1 MTCGGSELTKPESI
15 PLPPAVS
22 EEVIIKE
29 YRYGLSRRTT
39 FWMLVFMAI
48 GTPVMIWLAFFLP
61 LAEYE
66 SEGDGRLFILRAVA
80 CIAPIS
86 TGLMAWAYSTT
97 FTRRLRIALTPTAL
111 ICPKP
116 SRWSLSRKE
125 IRVLYSE
132 FHQVEELP
140 FVGNA
145 RMIQIR
151 TGVQKIQ
158 IASNMIENRK
168 TYDEL
173 ASKLQEAFRQGAL
186 PEEG

>member
-1 MTCGGSELTKPESI
+1 MSDEI
-15 PLPPAVS
+15 
-22 EEVIIKE
+22 IIKE

-39 FWMLVFMAI
+39 FWMMVFMAV
-48 GTPVMIWLAFFLP
+48 GTPAMVWFAFFLP
-61 LAEYE
+61 PAEYE
-66 SEGDGRLFILRAVA
+66 SEDGGGWFILRAVA

-86 TGLMAWAYSTT
+86 TGIMAWAYSTT
-97 FTRRLRIALTPTAL
+97 FTHRLRIALTPTTL

-116 SRWSLSRKE
+116 SRWNLSREE
-125 IRVLYSE
+125 IRVPYSE

-151 TGVQKIQ
+151 TGNQKIQ

-173 ASKLQEAFRQGAL
+173 ASWLQEAYRQRAL
-186 PEEG
+186 SQDG

>member
-1 MTCGGSELTKPESI
+1 MTCGGSEIGKPESN
-15 PLPPAVS
+15 PLEPAVS
-22 EEVIIKE
+22 EGVIIRQ
-29 YRYGLSRRTT
+29 YRYGLSRRST

-97 FTRRLRIALTPTAL
+97 FTHRLRIALTPTAL